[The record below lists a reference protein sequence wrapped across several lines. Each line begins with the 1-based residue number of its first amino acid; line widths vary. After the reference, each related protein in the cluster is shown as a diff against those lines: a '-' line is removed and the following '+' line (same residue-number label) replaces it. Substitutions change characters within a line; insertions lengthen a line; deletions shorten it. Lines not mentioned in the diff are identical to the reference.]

1 MKPTRISVK
10 KLPIFLHIIAW
21 TILFILPTYLL
32 YLDSFHSTID
42 SFFLLMS
49 MMQVIAYIIV
59 FYINYFLL
67 VPKLFFGNRKVAYF
81 LSVLAL
87 IIIIGFLFEST
98 RTIFE
103 PRHDF
108 PMKNETK
115 MDIPERF
122 GKPPDIPDKAI
133 GPDKHDKGG
142 PSMKR
147 PIYDYLLVS
156 VMICGF
162 GIGLRF
168 SEKLI
173 KNEKEK
179 KESEKEKLNSE
190 LAFLKNQIS
199 PHFFFNTLNNIYSL
213 VQINSEDGQ
222 KAILQLSKLMRYLLY
237 ESEKGNIKL
246 SQEIDFIKNYIELM
260 KLRVSNK
267 VDIFVSFPDKYP
279 DKVIPPL
286 LFIPFIENAFKHGIS
301 YLEASSISIVM
312 KIDEEELF
320 FWCSNRIIHKPDENS
335 LTDSGIG
342 LENVTKRL
350 VLLFPDTHKLVID
363 QSENLYKVNLRIDI
377 SNNIPV

>member
-10 KLPIFLHIIAW
+10 KLPVFLHIIAW
-21 TILFILPTYLL
+21 IILFILPTYFL
-32 YLDSFHSTID
+32 YLDSVHSTID

-67 VPKLFFGNRKVAYF
+67 VPKLFFGNRKLAYF
-81 LSVLAL
+81 LSALAL

-98 RTIFE
+98 RTNFE

-108 PMKNETK
+108 PMKDEMRMNK
-115 MDIPERF
+115 PERF
-122 GKPPDIPDKAI
+122 GQLPDPPNKPI
-133 GPDKHDKGG
+133 GHDKHDKVR

-237 ESEKGNIKL
+237 ESEQGNIKL

-260 KLRVSNK
+260 KLRISNK
-267 VDIFVSFPDKYP
+267 VDVLVSFPDKYP
-279 DKVIPPL
+279 DKIIPPL

-301 YLEASSISIVM
+301 YREPSNISIVM
-312 KIDEEELF
+312 KIDETELF
-320 FWCSNRIIHKPDENS
+320 FWCSNRIIHKPDETS

-342 LENVTKRL
+342 LENVRKRL
-350 VLLFPDTHKLVID
+350 MLLFPNSHTLVID
-363 QSENLYKVNLRIDI
+363 ESDNFYKVNLRIDI
-377 SNNIPV
+377 SNNSDV